1 MMINTQALHLCLSLF
16 SAKIWRIRLVWRAA
30 QTFVTKK
37 VEVKDVLLITVFS
50 LVVESVV
57 LVCWQFIDPLKW
69 QREVILKDAN
79 GYTLTSVGH
88 CTSDNGL
95 RFIIPLLLI
104 DAFMLFYAVYLCYV
118 TRNVS
123 SDYQEVRA
131 EIC

>member
-1 MMINTQALHLCLSLF
+1 MLDTQALHLLSLY

-30 QTFVTKK
+30 QSCVTKK
-37 VEVKDVLLITVFS
+37 VEIKDVLLIIVFV
-50 LVVESVV
+50 LILQSVV
-57 LVCWQFIDPLKW
+57 LLCWQVIDPLKW
-69 QREVILKDAN
+69 QREVIVKDVN
-79 GYTLTSVGH
+79 GYALTSVGH

-104 DAFMLFYAVYLCYV
+104 DAVMLFYALYLCYV

-123 SDYQEVRA
+123 SDYQEVRT